1 MPFHAPARRTA
12 MPLLAI
18 AACAMPLLSP
28 AQVTLKPDGKTRY
41 LFTAGANASRGNSES
56 TALNLSLETAR
67 VTSYDKLTFLGKA
80 AYARNDGATTTE
92 RFSLG
97 SQYNRDFSPRWFG
110 FGSGELLRDELAN
123 ISLRYSLAGGVG
135 RHMIQSDTTNF
146 DLSAGVGY
154 THDRYVDPAFF
165 GGQFRESYGRP
176 ELVLAEESNHVLSS
190 TTSLRQRL
198 GLYPSLRSG
207 GDYRATFDSSISVAM
222 TETMNLTAGLQ
233 YRYTTDPGA
242 GLKKGDL
249 AFVTGVSWRFD

>member
-1 MPFHAPARRTA
+1 MPFHSRPRRLALPALVA
-12 MPLLAI
+12 V
-18 AACAMPLLSP
+18 ACAMPMLAH

-67 VTSYDKLTFLGKA
+67 VTNLDKLTFLGKA
-80 AYARNDGATTTE
+80 AYARNSGATTTE

-135 RHMIQSDTTNF
+135 HHLIQGDATNL
-146 DLSAGVGY
+146 DLSAGIGY
-154 THDRYVDPAFF
+154 THDRFVNPASV
-165 GGQFRESYGRP
+165 GGQLRDAYGRP

-198 GLYPSLRSG
+198 GLYPSLRGG